1 MNSELRKISIV
12 HRIKDMF
19 TRHIILSIVCAFL
32 FCPAG
37 LKAETITLVA
47 DEWPPFNSVPNS
59 SEEGFLVD
67 VARAVFEGRGHSVV
81 YKNLPWNRAIKM
93 TRSGTYNGV
102 IGASKTDAPDFIFP
116 SEELSRNYLAFYV
129 REDSTWRYLRDS
141 DIEQVSLG
149 VIAGY
154 DYRQWLM
161 DYISAYRHDYHKV
174 QIMTGDRPLQRNI
187 LKLLNHRIDAIVD
200 NEAVI
205 VSVARRMGVAD
216 QIKPAGYGSESSH
229 IYIAFSPNH
238 PESESY
244 ARMLSDGIVQLRSSG
259 QLDQVLSTYG
269 LRDWK

>member
-1 MNSELRKISIV
+1 MESRKISIA

-67 VARAVFEGRGHSVV
+67 VARAVFKSRGHTVV

-93 TRSGTYNGV
+93 TRSGIYNGI

-116 SEELSRNYLAFYV
+116 SEELSRNFLAFYV
-129 REDSTWRYLRDS
+129 REDSAWNYHHDS
-141 DIEQVSLG
+141 DVERVSLG

-161 DYISAYRHDYHKV
+161 DYISAYRNDYQKV
-174 QIMTGDRPLQRNI
+174 QVMTGDRPLQRNI

-205 VSVARRMGVAD
+205 ISIARRMGVTE
-216 QIKPAGYGSESSH
+216 QIKPAGYGSEASQ
-229 IYIAFSPNH
+229 IYIAFSPKR

-259 QLDQVLSTYG
+259 QLDRILSTYG
-269 LRDWK
+269 LGDWK